1 MPRTLLVDAVGSC
14 IAIDLS
20 GLDEGDEAAVRAAWG
35 DAAADA
41 AAAPIATVTPGG
53 AGRAQMLSDLSQQ
66 VTLAAIEAA
75 RGRAWMLHAAG
86 VATADGCVVVMVGP
100 SGRGKTTASRALG
113 AVYGYV
119 SDETV
124 AIDADGRVWPYR
136 KPLSVIE
143 DPEAPKT
150 QLPPSALGLQ
160 PLPDAEL
167 RVAAVVLLDRDER
180 HPEQP
185 VVEVTDVGD
194 AMSDLVSQT
203 SFLHD
208 QAAGLRF
215 IAALAAATGGIRT
228 VKYRE
233 ATSLP
238 AVIAELA
245 RPAAP
250 IVLPPVIT
258 HRAAAAV
265 DGAQGG
271 VADARHAVADETQ
284 PASMDVTRG
293 GVADAAR
300 GGVADD
306 ARRAVADET
315 QPASVDGPRSDVAES
330 RAGPAHEPRFS
341 RVDVADEVA
350 LEDPDRAGILTVRA
364 DGRGYVTVLGGIA
377 PAVWRAAHGATFA
390 QLVDAAVAAYDEPE
404 GSDAGAAVLVAVGQL
419 LDAGLLTSDE
429 PVYLRRKDVA
439 WVDSGDRIVALPLS
453 PGPDAQL
460 AQPAALT
467 GSAAVIWEWLED
479 PVTMTQLVAR
489 ATEAAG
495 MDAAAEVAGQVQ
507 AFVAGLVESR
517 LVQAQ

>member
-250 IVLPPVIT
+250 IVVPPVIT

-265 DGAQGG
+265 DGPQAG
-271 VADARHAVADETQ
+271 
-284 PASMDVTRG
+284 
-293 GVADAAR
+293 
-300 GGVADD
+300 
-306 ARRAVADET
+306 
-315 QPASVDGPRSDVAES
+315 SVDGPQRS
-330 RAGPAHEPRFS
+330 PATDPRFS

-350 LEDPDRAGILTVRA
+350 LEDPDRVSILTVRA